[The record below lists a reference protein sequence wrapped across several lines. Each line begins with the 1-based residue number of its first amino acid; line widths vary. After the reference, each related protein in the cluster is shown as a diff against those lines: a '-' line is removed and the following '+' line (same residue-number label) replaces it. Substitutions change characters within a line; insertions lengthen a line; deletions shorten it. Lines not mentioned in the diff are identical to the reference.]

1 MSNLPISQL
10 PELTAITSNA
20 EYAVAQDGVTYKV
33 KAGYASSGNLYGVF
47 VDNKDQPL
55 SQNVATVW
63 TADTTLESY
72 GVTLVDNSKFTVS
85 SGGTFNFQ
93 FSAQV
98 FTDGNNQS
106 VYQWFRKNGTNIDES
121 ATQYNFP
128 TNNQYS
134 VLAWNFVISLN
145 AGDYLEFVWASL
157 TGAVSSLQHQDAQT
171 TPVVIPE
178 VPSLIVTVTQI

>member
-1 MSNLPISQL
+1 
-10 PELTAITSNA
+10 
-20 EYAVAQDGVTYKV
+20 
-33 KAGYASSGNLYGVF
+33 
-47 VDNKDQPL
+47 
-55 SQNVATVW
+55 
-63 TADTTLESY
+63 LESY

-178 VPSLIVTVTQI
+178 VPSLIITVTQI

>member
-1 MSNLPISQL
+1 MRNLPISQL
-10 PELTAITSNA
+10 PELTGITSNA
-20 EYAVAQDGVTYKV
+20 EYAVAQGGVTYRV
-33 KAGYASSGNLYGVF
+33 KAGYTSSGNLYGVF

-55 SQNVATVW
+55 AQNVATVW
-63 TADTTLESY
+63 TADTTVESY
-72 GVTLVDNSKFTVS
+72 GVTLVDNSKFTVA
-85 SGGTFNFQ
+85 SGGTYNFQ

-98 FTDGNNQS
+98 FTDGNNQT
-106 VYQWFRKNGTNIDES
+106 VYQWFRKNGVNIDES

-134 VLAWNFVISLN
+134 VLAWNFVLSMN

-157 TGAVSSLQHQDAQT
+157 TGDVSSLQHQNAQT

-178 VPSLIVTVTQI
+178 VPSIIITVTQV

>member
-1 MSNLPISQL
+1 MPNLPISQL

-20 EYAVAQDGVTYKV
+20 EYAVAQDGVTYRV
-33 KAGYASSGNLYGVF
+33 KAGYSSSGNLYGVF

-55 SQNVATVW
+55 PQNVATVW

-72 GVTLVDNSKFTVS
+72 GVTIVDNSKFTVS

-134 VLAWNFVISLN
+134 VLAWNFVISMN

-157 TGAVSSLQHQDAQT
+157 TGDVSSLQHQDAQT

-178 VPSLIVTVTQI
+178 VPSLIITVTQI